1 MASATDPKGHR
12 PEPPRRRL
20 RFAERFDLLRLLG
33 RGLSGRV
40 YAAHDSQLERLVAL
54 KIFTLPE
61 PADSGQ
67 PSAAQAEAR
76 QRQGAEADITRRLRH
91 DDIVQV
97 LDQGLFDG
105 QAWLAMEL
113 VPGSS
118 LQRYTVPQR
127 LLPEPLL
134 LQAAQRIA
142 LALDHA
148 HAQRVVHR
156 DLKPAN
162 VLVHWPSDTLK
173 IVDFGLARTEDTAAT
188 RTGLVL
194 GTPQYMAPE
203 ILAGAVPD
211 TRSDCYA
218 LGVMLFELLTGRLPF
233 DTTNMGE
240 LLRRAARDPAPDL
253 REHRPQLPEALAG
266 LVAELL
272 ATEPGQRLTEASRVA
287 GRLRSLC
294 LGWPGGAM
302 SR

>member
-1 MASATDPKGHR
+1 MGRPPATPS
-12 PEPPRRRL
+12 RRL
-20 RFAERFDLLRLLG
+20 RFADRFDLLRLLG

-40 YAAHDSQLERLVAL
+40 YAAQDRDLKRLVAL
-54 KIFTLPE
+54 KIFALPE
-61 PADSGQ
+61 PTPGAQ
-67 PSAAQAEAR
+67 RATAAQAEAR
-76 QRQGAEADITRRLRH
+76 SRSRSEGDITRRLRH
-91 DDIVQV
+91 ADIVQV
-97 LDQGLFDG
+97 LDEGSFEG

-118 LQRYTVPQR
+118 LQRYTDAQR
-127 LLPEPLL
+127 LLPEPVL
-134 LQAAQRIA
+134 LQSGQRIA

-148 HAQRVVHR
+148 HGLRVVHG

-203 ILAGAVPD
+203 TLAGARPD
-211 TRSDCYA
+211 ARSDCYA

-233 DTTNMGE
+233 ETTNMGE
-240 LLRRAARDPAPDL
+240 LLRRAARDPAPDV
-253 REHRPQLPEALAG
+253 REHKPETPPALAE
-266 LVAELL
+266 LLAELL
-272 ATEPGQRLTEASRVA
+272 ATEPDQRLVEASRVA
-287 GRLRSLC
+287 GRLRSVR
-294 LGWPGGAM
+294 LGWPGVPM